1 MTEKIGLIGP
11 GLMGRPMALNL
22 IKAGYPLW
30 VYSRTAERAQ
40 SLVEAGATACAT
52 PREVAEQADII
63 IIIVSD
69 TPDVEHVIL
78 ADDGVIHGASAGDV
92 VVDMSTISASATR
105 KIAVQL
111 GDKGIEMLDA
121 PVSGGDIGARD
132 GTLSIMV
139 GGKSAVFERVK
150 PVFEVMGKNIVRVGE
165 IGAGQVA
172 KTCNQMLVAQ
182 HVNAVAEALLL
193 AKKCGAD
200 PARVREALLG
210 GFAASRVLEVHGMR
224 MLNRDFVPGFKAK
237 LHKKDMRIAM
247 EIIDE
252 LDMDLP
258 GTKLATEGIKQAV
271 EAGLGESDTTSVI
284 QIIEKKND
292 VSLG

>member
-1 MTEKIGLIGP
+1 MTENVGLIGP
-11 GLMGRPMALNL
+11 GLMGQPMGMNL
-22 IKAGYPLW
+22 IKAGYALC
-30 VYSRTAERAQ
+30 VYSRTPQRAQ
-40 SLVEAGATACAT
+40 PLKDAGATVCAS
-52 PREVAEQADII
+52 PQEVGERADII
-63 IIIVSD
+63 ITIVSD
-69 TPDVEHVIL
+69 TPDVEEVL
-78 ADDGVIHGASAGDV
+78 LGERGVINGASAGDA

-105 KIAVQL
+105 KIAAVLAAQ
-111 GDKGIEMLDA
+111 GIEMLDA

-139 GGKSAVFERVK
+139 GGKSAVFERVL
-150 PVFEVMGKNIVRVGE
+150 PLFEVMGKNIVHVGD

-182 HVNAVAEALLL
+182 HVVAAAEALLL
-193 AKKCGAD
+193 AKKCGVD
-200 PARVREALLG
+200 PAKVREALLG

-224 MLNRDFVPGFKAK
+224 MLNRDFVPGFKAR
-237 LHKKDMRIAM
+237 LHEKDMRIAM

-258 GTKLATEGIKQAV
+258 ATKLAAQGINKAV
-271 EAGLGESDTTSVI
+271 AEGLGEADTTSVV
-284 QIIEKKND
+284 QIIEKKNH

>member
-1 MTEKIGLIGP
+1 MTEKVGLIGP
-11 GLMGRPMALNL
+11 GLMGQPMGLNL

-30 VYSRTAERAQ
+30 VYSRTPERAAP
-40 SLVEAGATACAT
+40 LADEGATVCAS
-52 PREVAEQADII
+52 PREVAERADII
-63 IIIVSD
+63 ITIVSD
-69 TPDVEHVIL
+69 TPDVETVVL
-78 ADDGVIHGASAGDV
+78 GEDGLIHGLSEGKV
-92 VVDMSTISASATR
+92 VVDMSTISAPATR
-105 KIAVQL
+105 KIAATLAERGV
-111 GDKGIEMLDA
+111 EMLDA
-121 PVSGGDIGARD
+121 PVSGGDIGAKA

-139 GGKSAVFERVK
+139 GGKDAVFERVK
-150 PVFEVMGKNIVRVGE
+150 PLFEVMGKNIVHVGD

-182 HVNAVAEALLL
+182 HVNAAAEALLL

-200 PARVREALLG
+200 PRKVREALLG

-224 MLNRDFVPGFKAK
+224 MLDRNFEPGFKAK

-252 LDMDLP
+252 LNMDLP
-258 GTKLATEGIKQAV
+258 ATKLATEGINRAV
-271 EAGLGESDTTSVI
+271 EEGLGEADTTSVI

-292 VSLG
+292 VSLA

>member
-1 MTEKIGLIGP
+1 MTEKVGLIGP
-11 GLMGRPMALNL
+11 GLMGQPMGSNL
-22 IKAGYPLW
+22 LKAGYPLW
-30 VYSRTAERAQ
+30 VYSRTPERAQ
-40 SLVEAGATACAT
+40 PLADEGATVCAS
-52 PREVAEQADII
+52 PKEVAEKADII
-63 IIIVSD
+63 ITIVSD
-69 TPDVEHVIL
+69 TPDVETVVL
-78 ADDGVIHGASAGDV
+78 GDDGLIHGLSEGKV

-105 KIAVQL
+105 KIAATLAERGV
-111 GDKGIEMLDA
+111 EMLDA
-121 PVSGGDIGARD
+121 PVSGGDIGAKA

-139 GGKSAVFERVK
+139 GGKDAVFERVK
-150 PVFEVMGKNIVRVGE
+150 PLFEVMGKNIVHVGD

-182 HVNAVAEALLL
+182 HVNAAAEALLL

-200 PARVREALLG
+200 PRKVREALLG

-224 MLNRDFVPGFKAK
+224 MLDRDFEPGFKAK

-252 LDMDLP
+252 LNMDLP
-258 GTKLATEGIKQAV
+258 ATKLATEGINRAV
-271 EAGLGESDTTSVI
+271 EEGLGEADTTSVI

-292 VSLG
+292 VSLA

>member
-1 MTEKIGLIGP
+1 MTEKVGLIGP
-11 GLMGRPMALNL
+11 GLMGQPMALNL
-22 IKAGYPLW
+22 INAGYPLW
-30 VYSRTAERAQ
+30 VYSRSADRAQ
-40 SLVEAGATACAT
+40 PLVEAGATACST
-52 PREVAEQADII
+52 PREVAENSDIVI
-63 IIIVSD
+63 TIVSD
-69 TPDVEHVIL
+69 TPDVEQVIL
-78 ADDGVIHGASAGDV
+78 GDDGVIQGASAGNV

-105 KIAVQL
+105 KIAAQL
-111 GDKGIEMLDA
+111 GEKGIEMLDA

-139 GGKSAVFERVK
+139 GGKSEVFDRVK
-150 PVFEVMGKNIVRVGE
+150 PLFEIMGKNIVHVGDV
-165 IGAGQVA
+165 GAGQVA

-193 AKKCGAD
+193 AKKCGVD
-200 PARVREALLG
+200 PAKVREALLG

-252 LDMDLP
+252 LNMDLP
-258 GTKLATEGIKQAV
+258 ATKLATEGINRAV
-271 EAGLGESDTTSVI
+271 EDGLGEADTTSVV
-284 QIIEKKND
+284 QILEKKND
-292 VSLG
+292 VSLA

>member
-1 MTEKIGLIGP
+1 MTEKVGLIGP
-11 GLMGRPMALNL
+11 GLMGQPMGMNL
-22 IKAGYPLW
+22 LKAGYPLW

-40 SLVEAGATACAT
+40 PLADEGATVCAT
-52 PREVAEQADII
+52 ARVVAENADII
-63 IIIVSD
+63 ITIVSD
-69 TPDVEHVIL
+69 TPDVEQVIL
-78 ADDGVIHGASAGDV
+78 GDDGVIHGASAGDV

-105 KIAVQL
+105 NIAAQL
-111 GDKGIEMLDA
+111 ADKGVEMLDA
-121 PVSGGDIGARD
+121 PVSGGDIGAKA

-139 GGKSAVFERVK
+139 GGKQEVFDRVL
-150 PVFEVMGKNIVRVGE
+150 PLFEVMGKNIVLVGD

-182 HVNAVAEALLL
+182 HVNAAAEALLL

-200 PARVREALLG
+200 PRKVREALLG

-224 MLNRDFVPGFKAK
+224 MLDRDFEPGFKMK

-252 LDMDLP
+252 LNMDLP
-258 GTKLATEGIKQAV
+258 ATKLVTDGLDRGL
-271 EAGLGESDTTSVI
+271 EAGLGEADTTSVI
-284 QIIEKKND
+284 KVMEKKND

>member
-1 MTEKIGLIGP
+1 MTEKVGLIGP
-11 GLMGRPMALNL
+11 GLMGQPMGLNL

-40 SLVEAGATACAT
+40 PLADAGATVCAT

-63 IIIVSD
+63 ISIVSD
-69 TPDVEHVIL
+69 TPDVEAVIL
-78 ADDGVIHGASAGDV
+78 GEEGAIHGLSQGKV
-92 VVDMSTISASATR
+92 LVDMSTISASATR
-105 KIAVQL
+105 KIAGQL
-111 GDKGIEMLDA
+111 AEQGVEMLDA
-121 PVSGGDIGARD
+121 PVSGGDIGAKA

-139 GGKSAVFERVK
+139 GGKQEVFDRVL
-150 PVFEVMGKNIVRVGE
+150 PLFEVMGKSIVLVGDV
-165 IGAGQVA
+165 GAGQVA
-172 KTCNQMLVAQ
+172 KSCNQMLVAQ

-200 PARVREALLG
+200 PRKVREALLG

-224 MLNRDFVPGFKAK
+224 MLDRDFEPGFKMK
-237 LHKKDMRIAM
+237 LHKKDMRIVM

-252 LDMDLP
+252 LSMDLP
-258 GTKLATEGIKQAV
+258 ATKLATDGIDQGV
-271 EAGLGESDTTSVI
+271 EDGLGEADTTSVI
-284 QIIEKKND
+284 KVIEKKND

>member
-11 GLMGRPMALNL
+11 GLMGQPMALNL

-40 SLVEAGATACAT
+40 PLIEAGATACAT

-105 KIAVQL
+105 KIAAQL
-111 GDKGIEMLDA
+111 GDKGVEMLDA

-139 GGKSAVFERVK
+139 GGKSGVFERVK
-150 PVFEVMGKNIVRVGE
+150 PVFEVMGKSIVRVGE
-165 IGAGQVA
+165 SGAGQVA

-182 HVNAVAEALLL
+182 HVNAAAEALLL

-200 PARVREALLG
+200 PVRVREALLG

-258 GTKLATEGIKQAV
+258 GTKLATEGINQAV
-271 EAGLGESDTTSVI
+271 EAGWGESDTTSVVH
-284 QIIEKKND
+284 IIEKKND
-292 VSLG
+292 VSLE

>member
-1 MTEKIGLIGP
+1 
-11 GLMGRPMALNL
+11 MGQPMALNL

-40 SLVEAGATACAT
+40 PLVEAGATACAT

-105 KIAVQL
+105 KIAAQL
-111 GDKGIEMLDA
+111 GDKGVEMLDA

-139 GGKSAVFERVK
+139 GGKSGVFERVK
-150 PVFEVMGKNIVRVGE
+150 PVFEVMGKSIVRVGE
-165 IGAGQVA
+165 SGAGQVA

-182 HVNAVAEALLL
+182 HVNAAAEALLL

-200 PARVREALLG
+200 PVRVREALLG

-237 LHKKDMRIAM
+237 R
-247 EIIDE
+247 
-252 LDMDLP
+252 
-258 GTKLATEGIKQAV
+258 
-271 EAGLGESDTTSVI
+271 
-284 QIIEKKND
+284 
-292 VSLG
+292 